1 MALAA
6 KLPVNN
12 ALAEIRRKYE
22 STLDAANDAITDR
35 QKKSLEWKAQSEV
48 INNILEFRRPQQ
60 TNREPYGDD
69 KLDAVEDERRKY
81 WYREKLIQSAAAA
94 TAANDDDAD
103 DAGFGGLGSLLR
115 NIKPKNVLRLLRR
128 YLPKVLR
135 FGGPWGLAAWGVY
148 ELLDQTGA
156 IDEVADTLSNIDFSG
171 VESPMDALNV
181 IMSELFGMAESADAS
196 VEPIQ
201 NDTQVSAP
209 PADPAQ
215 QSSTVTAQPEVT
227 TPSANVTA
235 QPEATTPSAGAV
247 TPIKEPHSNGPL
259 TAAPANSTF
268 TGDPRYA
275 PLADLIGKTEGG
287 RYGYNALVYKY
298 VDGKKV
304 SGGSADLVN
313 MTMKEVKEFQKG
325 MRAKGHASTA
335 VGRYQVI
342 DTTLQDAQN
351 ALRIPDSAI
360 FNARTQDRI
369 FTWLADRRGFRAY
382 LDNPTEENKRKLLAN
397 LPNEWAVLKTAK
409 GKGVWDHLAG
419 NKGTVSQSV
428 VDEAIVRGTVQPAE
442 QSHGVHG
449 GSGKVDRSGVNGTD
463 YYAKP
468 DGQGGYSG
476 RVMRNTPTPQ
486 RSSTPSQPAPVNVQP
501 SASYRPPA
509 SPRAT
514 NPALQKAIMGDT
526 AQYV

>member
-22 STLDAANDAITDR
+22 STLEAADEALTDR

-94 TAANDDDAD
+94 TAANDDDAAE
-103 DAGFGGLGSLLR
+103 AGFGGLGSLLG

-181 IMSELFGMAESADAS
+181 IMSELFGMAESDDTS

-201 NDTQVSAP
+201 NDTQVGALP
-209 PADPAQ
+209 
-215 QSSTVTAQPEVT
+215 STESETWQPL
-227 TPSANVTA
+227 
-235 QPEATTPSAGAV
+235 PEGAAGWVPIAGTHTGYGYE
-247 TPIKEPHSNGPL
+247 TPIKEPHTSGPL
-259 TAAPANSTF
+259 TAAPVNSTF

-275 PLADLIGKTEGG
+275 PLADLIGKSEGG
-287 RYGYNALVYKY
+287 RYGYNALVYKN

-325 MRAKGHASTA
+325 MRANGHASTA

-342 DTTLQDAQN
+342 ADTLQDAQR
-351 ALRIPDSAI
+351 ALRIPDSAL

-369 FTWLADRRGFRAY
+369 FMHLADGRGFKDY

-397 LPNEWAVLKTAK
+397 LPNEWAILKTAN
-409 GKGVWDHLAG
+409 GKGAFDGLVG

-428 VDEAIVRGTVQPAE
+428 VDEAILRGTVQPATQP
-442 QSHGVHG
+442 QSVHG
-449 GSGKVDRSGVNGTD
+449 GSGRVDRSGVDGSG
-463 YYAKP
+463 YHAKP

-476 RVMRNTPTPQ
+476 RVIRNTPTPPQ
-486 RSSTPSQPAPVNVQP
+486 SSPVNTQ
-501 SASYRPPA
+501 SGASYRPPA

>member
-22 STLDAANDAITDR
+22 STLEAADEALTDR

-69 KLDAVEDERRKY
+69 KLDAVEEERRKY
-81 WYREKLIQSAAAA
+81 WYREKLIRPVGGAAA
-94 TAANDDDAD
+94 AANDDDM
-103 DAGFGGLGSLLR
+103 DAGGGLGLL
-115 NIKPKNVLRLLRR
+115 NIGAKNVLGLLRR
-128 YLPKVLR
+128 YLPKILGR
-135 FGGPWGLAAWGVY
+135 GGPWGLAAWGVY
-148 ELLDQTGA
+148 ELLDQSGA

-181 IMSELFGMAESADAS
+181 VMSELFGMGETDDMS

-201 NDTQVSAP
+201 NDTQVSSP
-209 PADPAQ
+209 PAT
-215 QSSTVTAQPEVT
+215 SHPEMGHPMPIAAASGT
-227 TPSANVTA
+227 HGTGT
-235 QPEATTPSAGAV
+235 V
-247 TPIKEPHSNGPL
+247 TPIKEPHTSGPL
-259 TAAPANSTF
+259 TAAPVNSAF

-275 PLADLIGKTEGG
+275 PLADLIGKSEAG
-287 RYGYNALVYKY
+287 RYGYNALVYKNI
-298 VDGKKV
+298 DGKKV
-304 SGGSADLVN
+304 PGGSADLVN

-325 MRAKGHASTA
+325 MHANGHASTA

-342 DTTLQDAQN
+342 AGTLEGAQN
-351 ALRIPDSAI
+351 ALRIPDSAL

-369 FTWLADRRGFRAY
+369 FMHLADGRGFKAY

-397 LPNEWAVLKTAK
+397 LPNEWAILKTAQ
-409 GKGVWDHLAG
+409 GKGAFDGLVG

-428 VDEAIVRGTVQPAE
+428 VDEAIVRGTVQPATQP
-442 QSHGVHG
+442 QSVHG
-449 GSGKVDRSGVNGTD
+449 GSGTVDRSGVNGSE
-463 YYAKP
+463 YHAKP

-476 RVMRNTPTPQ
+476 RVIRNTPAPQ
-486 RSSTPSQPAPVNVQP
+486 RSSPPQSAPVSTQ
-501 SASYRPPA
+501 SGASYRPPA

>member
-69 KLDAVEDERRKY
+69 KLDAVEAERRKY
-81 WYREKLIQSAAAA
+81 WYREKLIQPATAAP
-94 TAANDDDAD
+94 AANDDDLG
-103 DAGFGGLGSLLR
+103 GFGGFGL
-115 NIKPKNVLRLLRR
+115 NIGPKNVMRLLRKH
-128 YLPKVLR
+128 LPKILGR
-135 FGGPWGLAAWGVY
+135 GSIWGLAGWGVY
-148 ELLDQTGA
+148 ELLNQAGA

-171 VESPMDALNV
+171 VETPMDALNAV
-181 IMSELFGMAESADAS
+181 MSELFGIGESDDMT

-209 PADPAQ
+209 PATPAQ
-215 QSSTVTAQPEVT
+215 QSSTPTSQPTAQQ
-227 TPSANVTA
+227 SATSTS
-235 QPEATTPSAGAV
+235 QPEAVTPTAGAV
-247 TPIKEPHSNGPL
+247 TPVKEPHTSGPL
-259 TAAPANSTF
+259 TAAPVNSAF

-275 PLADLIGKTEGG
+275 PLADLIGKSEGG

-342 DTTLQDAQN
+342 AGTLQGAQD
-351 ALRIPDSAI
+351 ALRIPDSAL

-369 FTWLADRRGFRAY
+369 FTYLADQRGFKDY
-382 LDNPTEENKRKLLAN
+382 LDNPTEENKRKLLRQ
-397 LPNEWAVLKTAK
+397 LPDEWAILKTSQ
-409 GKGVWDHLAG
+409 GKGAFDGLVG

-428 VDEAIVRGTVQPAE
+428 VDEAIVRGTVQPAT
-442 QSHGVHG
+442 QSQGVHG
-449 GSGKVDRSGVNGTD
+449 GSGRVDRSGTGGAD

-486 RSSTPSQPAPVNVQP
+486 RSSTPTQSAPANTQP